1 MIRLHEETY
10 SLCPSG
16 SSEYIII
23 MADKGSS
30 KLVIIGDGAVGKT
43 CLMDV
48 FEKGEFVE
56 MPYRPTVFH
65 NTVKSV
71 EDPTTKEQFNLQL

>member
-1 MIRLHEETY
+1 
-10 SLCPSG
+10 
-16 SSEYIII
+16 
-23 MADKGSS
+23 MAEKDK

-65 NTVKSV
+65 NSFKMV
-71 EDPTTKEQFNLQL
+71 ENPSTKEQFSLQL